1 MTKGVL
7 HVPPWDSPTK
17 QLLYDLASDLEK
29 VRIFNEDLKKVHAYE
44 RKAFYEHLDQ
54 LDLEREAIHN
64 AALDEAEAFHNRVR
78 EEAEATLKEHNR
90 IEEEERRRKE
100 EEARLE
106 QERIDREKAEKLRRE
121 QEEAARIEA
130 ERQAKEEAK
139 RKVEEEA
146 ERARQAVLEKER
158 KEAREKLEKEEAEK
172 RAKEEEATKAKKAAE
187 AKALAEQQHKS
198 GSSYLSAEELKI
210 HQRYIALHKTLKDF
224 RAWMRQLSNEQPEFK
239 AAAGLLR
246 RQIRKSVGQLRD
258 GKGAN
263 KTQTQQ
269 IRADLEKAISLN
281 GPLVDVRQFI
291 AFPPAEIAQTEH
303 QVPALL
309 IYGLHMLAKSLISAL
324 VNEAAIQPKHA
335 EPVGVLAAQIWSME
349 AFTYKGLAL
358 SDILWA
364 KYRVVCPVLWGFTG
378 SEETDV
384 GRSAIG
390 WWRTE
395 AGGPFVSEQE
405 HLDRMTALGAGYAAL
420 TLRNFGKT
428 KRQNPFPNTL
438 FWQSMEKILAVP
450 AADLQDTHITVLQA
464 MLRYSGER
472 IITMWGVYGL
482 AMVRRAVLGLPQSMA
497 KKSMPVHQLELIKEL
512 YKRENQ
518 ILV

>member
-1 MTKGVL
+1 MTKRII
-7 HVPPWDSPTK
+7 HVPPLDSPSK
-17 QLLYDLASDLEK
+17 QLMRDLCRDLDN

-44 RKAFYEHLDQ
+44 RKVFFEHLDQ
-54 LDLEREAIHN
+54 IDQEREAIHT

-100 EEARLE
+100 EESRLE
-106 QERIDREKAEKLRRE
+106 RERIEREKAEKLRRE
-121 QEEAARIEA
+121 QEEAARLEA

-139 RKVEEEA
+139 RKAEEEA
-146 ERARQAVLEKER
+146 ERARQAALEKQR
-158 KEAREKLEKEEAEK
+158 KEELEKLEKEQAEK
-172 RAKEEEATKAKKAAE
+172 RAKEEEAAKAKKAAE
-187 AKALAEQQHKS
+187 AKALAEHHQKT
-198 GSSYLSAEELKI
+198 GSRHLSDKELKI
-210 HQRYIALHKTLKDF
+210 HQRYLALHKTLKDF
-224 RAWMRQLSNEQPEFK
+224 RAWIRQLGNEQPGFK
-239 AAAGLLR
+239 TAAGLLR

-263 KTQTQQ
+263 KTQIHQ
-269 IRADLEKAISLN
+269 IRVDLEKAIALN
-281 GPLVDVRQFI
+281 GPLVDVRQFF
-291 AFPPAEIAQTEH
+291 AFPPDEIARSEQMA
-303 QVPALL
+303 PALL
-309 IYGLHMLAKSLISAL
+309 IYGLHMLAKSLISVL
-324 VNEAAIQPKHA
+324 VNEAAIKPQHA
-335 EPVGVLAAQIWSME
+335 EPVGVLAAQIWSMD
-349 AFTYKGLAL
+349 AFLYKGIAL

-390 WWRTE
+390 WWRIE
-395 AGGPFVSEQE
+395 AGGDFISEQE

-428 KRQNPFPNTL
+428 KRRNPFPNTM
-438 FWQSMEKILAVP
+438 FWHSMQKILAVP
-450 AADLQDTHITVLQA
+450 AAELHDTQITVLQA

-472 IITMWGVYGL
+472 IVTMWGVYGVGL
-482 AMVRRAVLGLPQSMA
+482 VRRAVVGLPQSMT
-497 KKSMPVHQLELIKEL
+497 KKSMPVYQLELIKEL
-512 YKRENQ
+512 YKRDHQ